1 MSPIDLLT
9 AHGFTSLTLT
19 HPTVPNPK
27 LAAVLI
33 LLYHSP
39 NDPNHHLRVLLT
51 QRSKSLRTHP
61 GQTALPGG
69 RKDDTDPDLVSTAL
83 REANEEVGL
92 PTDSSNIRV
101 LCTLEPV
108 LSLHKIIVT
117 PVVAYLQDPRV
128 LETLRPCEGE
138 VARIFTFPFEAVLDP
153 GVLVEVGEPL
163 VGKGTEDWGYEE
175 DLHHWED
182 NVVAQ
187 LNDTSYR
194 YHRFRS
200 SASPVTGLSAD
211 ILIKAAQIAYHPR
224 KPTYTPIAPD
234 QITGYDF
241 ILSILS
247 HKESDTVPLSGK

>member
-39 NDPNHHLRVLLT
+39 NDPNHHLRAKPLSPAAEKTT
-51 QRSKSLRTHP
+51 QT
-61 GQTALPGG
+61 
-69 RKDDTDPDLVSTAL
+69 PDLVSTAL

-92 PTDSSNIRV
+92 PTDTNNIRV

-187 LNDTSYR
+187 LNDTCYR

-224 KPTYTPIAPD
+224 KPTYNPIAPD

-241 ILSILS
+241 ILLILS